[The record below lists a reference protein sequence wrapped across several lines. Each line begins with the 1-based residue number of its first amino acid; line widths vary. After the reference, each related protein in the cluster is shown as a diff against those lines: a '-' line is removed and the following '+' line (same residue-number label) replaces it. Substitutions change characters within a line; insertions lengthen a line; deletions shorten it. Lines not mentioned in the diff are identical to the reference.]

1 VREFRSPGSVRGAP
15 SNGRP
20 YRDPWACSA
29 YPRATRSLHPT
40 KTRDTYL
47 PMIRSTQKRKTALKT
62 PAAGGFG
69 IAMR

>member
-1 VREFRSPGSVRGAP
+1 M
-15 SNGRP
+15 
-20 YRDPWACSA
+20 
-29 YPRATRSLHPT
+29 RSLHPT
-40 KTRDTYL
+40 ETRDTYL